1 MPLEQVGK
9 HGITIAF
16 DADGKHFSGTYLPQ
30 IAVEEGEKRGACA
43 VVGAVATTTVGRWQ
57 TSRPRCDG
65 DCRGWTGAGWSV
77 QQAIDSLVRKAG
89 FRGEVTAATRRA
101 LTVTRYQSTTFT
113 LTFEE
118 YRHARRSMDD
128 RIARQQIIG
137 NSPPKLS
144 TDGATSTRRKFG
156 LCGW

>member
-1 MPLEQVGK
+1 MGSRLPLTRMESTFLARICHRLPLKKVRSGEHVQWLVLWLQPRL
-9 HGITIAF
+9 
-16 DADGKHFSGTYLPQ
+16 DA
-30 IAVEEGEKRGACA
+30 
-43 VVGAVATTTVGRWQ
+43 GRTADLQ
-57 TSRPRCDG
+57 CDG
-65 DCRGWTGAGWSV
+65 DWRGWTGAGWSV

-89 FRGEVTAATRRA
+89 FRGEVTAAIRRT

-128 RIARQQIIG
+128 RVARQQIIG
-137 NSPPKLS
+137 NSPPNLS